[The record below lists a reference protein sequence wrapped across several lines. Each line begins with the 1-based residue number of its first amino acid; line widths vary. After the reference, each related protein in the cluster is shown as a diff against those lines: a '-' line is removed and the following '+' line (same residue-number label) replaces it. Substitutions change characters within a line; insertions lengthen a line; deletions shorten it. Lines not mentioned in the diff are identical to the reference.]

1 MCNSLYVVGR
11 IVKALSS
18 DIEKSI
24 HLKHKTLKQT
34 DLPDDLLNTLIK
46 EDKEYMIE
54 IKRSIFTTV
63 ALNLPER
70 YIPLVPIY
78 FWDENISFEKVLDK
92 LKEELK
98 DDE

>member
-1 MCNSLYVVGR
+1 MLTYLFWFILGASLHAFLSKLFKPDSRVEQVSLCNSLYVVGR

-63 ALNLPER
+63 ALNL
-70 YIPLVPIY
+70 
-78 FWDENISFEKVLDK
+78 
-92 LKEELK
+92 
-98 DDE
+98 